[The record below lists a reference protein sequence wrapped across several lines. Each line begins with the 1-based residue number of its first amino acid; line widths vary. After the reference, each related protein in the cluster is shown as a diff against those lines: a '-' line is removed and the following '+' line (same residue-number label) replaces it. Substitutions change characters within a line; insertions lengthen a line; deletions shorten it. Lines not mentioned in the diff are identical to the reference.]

1 MAIKKQKNKISHL
14 TINDL
19 AVMMKDGFK
28 TQEKTTNGKIN
39 DLAVV
44 MNDGFKKQDGRIND
58 LTVRMNEGFQKQE
71 EMTDDKIENLAGMVK
86 RGFDS
91 VSKEINGVKD
101 DLVIVKEKVGNIENF
116 IFQQQNPRIKDVEK
130 RLYKLEEILM
140 VDR

>member
-1 MAIKKQKNKISHL
+1 MAS
-14 TINDL
+14 
-19 AVMMKDGFK
+19 
-28 TQEKTTNGKIN
+28 
-39 DLAVV
+39 
-44 MNDGFKKQDGRIND
+44 KKQDGRIND